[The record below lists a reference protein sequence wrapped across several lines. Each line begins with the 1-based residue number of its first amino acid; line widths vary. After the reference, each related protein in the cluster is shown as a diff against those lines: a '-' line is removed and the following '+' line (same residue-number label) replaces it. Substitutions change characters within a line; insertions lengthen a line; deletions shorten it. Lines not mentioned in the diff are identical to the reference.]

1 MNATLELLERYKQAL
16 SLRADRAAA
25 RTLGVKTQTVS
36 NWRTRGSQAEP
47 WVIEKMCAAI
57 GVPTAPWLLQ
67 AQFAQAPDASNKQV
81 WRRAVQSLGCK
92 LGGLAAF
99 AGVPGARWLS
109 GDGVP
114 LLGEISVGQ
123 ELLASVAAWAACGSA

>member
-1 MNATLELLERYKQAL
+1 MNATLELLERYKLAL
-16 SLRADRAAA
+16 SLRADSAAA
-25 RTLGVKTQTVS
+25 RALGVKTQTVS

-57 GVPTAPWLLQ
+57 GVPTAPWLLH

-81 WRRAVQSLGCK
+81 WRRVAQSLGCK

-99 AGVPGARWLS
+99 AGVPGAQWLL
-109 GDGVP
+109 GDGMP
-114 LLGEISVGQ
+114 LSC
-123 ELLASVAAWAACGSA
+123 ELSIDQGFLASLAAWTVCGSA